1 MYSFSCILVLC
12 IDSLSPSK
20 RLLNAVCNRDQ
31 MERSQTVQNTR
42 FQLSRRTVFFH
53 AAIDKCTGKQAN
65 IVMENK
71 QSF

>member
-1 MYSFSCILVLC
+1 MHSFSCILVLC

-42 FQLSRRTVFFH
+42 FQLSHSSTQRLRSV
-53 AAIDKCTGKQAN
+53 Q
-65 IVMENK
+65 ENR
-71 QSF
+71 QIL